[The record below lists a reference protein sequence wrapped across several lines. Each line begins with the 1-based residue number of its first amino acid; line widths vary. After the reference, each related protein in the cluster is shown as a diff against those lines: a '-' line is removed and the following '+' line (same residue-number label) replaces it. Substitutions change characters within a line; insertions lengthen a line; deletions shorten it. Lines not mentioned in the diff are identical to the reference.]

1 MRFSFYTLP
10 LLAFSLI
17 CTASQ
22 AQSFP
27 DRCTGTWSGR
37 MYIYANGALKDSVE
51 VVLTVAQLPE
61 PNAWTWKTEYLS
73 EKMPMVKDYVL
84 RAKDAEKGWFV
95 TDEGDGIELQDFVF
109 GNKMYSAFDVGGI
122 LLTAS
127 YELLGDTL
135 VFEVTSG
142 RKMDSKEGTPLNFSV
157 NNLQRVVFR
166 RRG

>member
-1 MRFSFYTLP
+1 MRLSFLTLP
-10 LLAFSLI
+10 LLAVSLLYST
-17 CTASQ
+17 CQ
-22 AQSFP
+22 AQTFP
-27 DRCTGTWSGR
+27 DRCAGLWSGR
-37 MYIYANGALKDSVE
+37 MYIYANGTLKDSVE
-51 VVLTVAQLPE
+51 VRLTVAKLPE

-73 EKMPMVKDYVL
+73 EKMPAVKDYIL
-84 RAKDAEKGWFV
+84 RTKDADKGWFI

-122 LLTAS
+122 LLSAS

-135 VFEVTSG
+135 IFEVTSG

-166 RRG
+166 RQE